1 MIFIKFLAV
10 GKNFPLSQAQGPHY
24 VWRMDQIAPK
34 PLNAL
39 LIAALLA
46 GAGLLSAAVFAGWMR
61 FGADIVLTYA
71 ENGLSSC
78 L

>member
-1 MIFIKFLAV
+1 M
-10 GKNFPLSQAQGPHY
+10 PLSPGGAAYY
-24 VWRMDQIAPK
+24 VTGMDPLAPR
-34 PLNAL
+34 PLNHA
-39 LIAALLA
+39 LIAALIA
-46 GAGLLSAAVFAGWMR
+46 GGVAFTVVVFAGWMR

>member
-1 MIFIKFLAV
+1 
-10 GKNFPLSQAQGPHY
+10 
-24 VWRMDQIAPK
+24 MDDIAPK